1 MIFIIKIIYIQVV
14 SNKNLPLV
22 LLGWIKYMLDF
33 FVVTV
38 QSIVPL
44 AMWRWKKRGKCLFLH
59 TLVFRIH
66 RNYNWYKEFYPL
78 SYCVALLES
87 KREVL
92 IKVSLLTHYLQKS
105 IWKVNHFT
113 DLQFKFFHKWQ
124 EKKWIWHFSRKTI
137 SKILL
142 IW

>member
-1 MIFIIKIIYIQVV
+1 MIFIIKIIYVQVV

-22 LLGWIKYMLDF
+22 LFGWIKYMLDF
-33 FVVTV
+33 CSYSTKYCTFGNVKVE
-38 QSIVPL
+38 
-44 AMWRWKKRGKCLFLH
+44 KKGKCLFLH

-92 IKVSLLTHYLQKS
+92 IKVSLLTHYLQKG

-124 EKKWIWHFSRKTI
+124 KKKWIWHFSRKTI